1 MDVPDRAAWSEAGS
15 GTAGASLDEAAV
27 RRAILETVD
36 RVSVRTL
43 KIESDFF
50 AHGLDSLDQ
59 VQILMRIEEVHGLKV
74 PDEEIESCRSIAAIL
89 EFSRRVGAAV

>member
-1 MDVPDRAAWSEAGS
+1 MDVPDGSAWSERVGPV
-15 GTAGASLDEAAV
+15 AGAALDEAAV

-43 KIESDFF
+43 KRDSDFY

-59 VQILMRIEEVHGLKV
+59 VQILMRIEEVHGLKI
-74 PDEEIESCRSIAAIL
+74 PDEEIETCRSIDAIL
-89 EFSRRVGAAV
+89 DFARRVGAA